1 VQVNIST
8 RHGQLSPA
16 SQETI
21 TDKVSKLTRLFER
34 ITGIEVTVDLE
45 HEARPSVELQ
55 VSAEKADEFVATH
68 TCDSLLTALD
78 SAIHKMEQQLRKH
91 KERLKDHRAHGK
103 GQPGDI
109 EPNLEP

>member
-21 TDKVSKLTRLFER
+21 TEKVSKLNRLFER
-34 ITGIEVTVDLE
+34 ITGIEVTIDLE
-45 HEARPSVELQ
+45 HEDKPSVELQ
-55 VSAEKADEFVATH
+55 VSAEKTEDFVATH

-78 SAIHKMEQQLRKH
+78 SAIHKMEQQLRKK
-91 KERLKDHRAHGK
+91 KERLKDHRSHGK
-103 GQPGDI
+103 GQAGEI
-109 EPNLEP
+109 EPKLED